1 MDSSA
6 RFCCRVPQPTRRYR
20 TYAPVSPSHTATP
33 TPAQAARH
41 SYSPRR
47 QSPQL
52 LTESTSPA
60 PPRADRSPSYGQ
72 ALNQVLRSLGPLNEW
87 LISKP
92 ADHTLEASPML
103 LSRSQFADQVRKTFT
118 RFLCFVQ
125 ALFFRKVM
133 DALAQHLVEP
143 AEWV

>member
-1 MDSSA
+1 MGCPVTFLPSIAQVEHEVGESSL
-6 RFCCRVPQPTRRYR
+6 PPHPR
-20 TYAPVSPSHTATP
+20 TKRPP
-33 TPAQAARH
+33 
-41 SYSPRR
+41 
-47 QSPQL
+47 

-60 PPRADRSPSYGQ
+60 LHRAARSPSRGQ
-72 ALNQVLRSLGPLNEW
+72 VLNQVLLSLGPLNEW

-92 ADHTLEASPML
+92 SDHTLEASPML